1 MATLNSSIYG
11 LLGGSSSGAFDASPT
26 YFAVALSDSKDGVV
40 TIQIDDETY
49 MDIFL
54 EEDEVEVSPIE
65 GEENGYDTYLEET
78 EDTDYSD
85 DEDVDSDEDNDFS
98 SNEID
103 EEG

>member
-1 MATLNSSIYG
+1 
-11 LLGGSSSGAFDASPT
+11 
-26 YFAVALSDSKDGVV
+26 
-40 TIQIDDETY
+40 

-65 GEENGYDTYLEET
+65 GEENGYDAYLEET
-78 EDTDYSD
+78 EDTDYLD

>member
-65 GEENGYDTYLEET
+65 GEDNTYDAYLADIEDSEEV
-78 EDTDYSD
+78 D
-85 DEDVDSDEDNDFS
+85 DEDSESDVDDRYSDNVD
-98 SNEID
+98 D

>member
-11 LLGGSSSGAFDASPT
+11 LLGGSSTGAFDASST